1 MKKYHYGLL
10 LLYSSVIIL
19 AIVFVTVDSLG
30 LDFAKLI
37 TDFWTFEQFLFS
49 IIFLI
54 FAVTI
59 LLLLLWVILDDNS
72 KRSINQNLRR
82 ILNNQPL
89 KLDED
94 SEINLNLLRLSKK
107 MSHLTTSLQNT
118 ENARILK
125 GQEIVKQERKR
136 IARDLHD
143 TVSQELFASSMIL
156 SGVSMNVEHLE
167 TEQLQTQLK
176 AVEEL
181 LQNAQKDLRILLL
194 HLRPT
199 ELENRTLSEGFDMI
213 LKELT
218 DKSDIEVVYQKNI
231 GKLPKAMEDNLFRI
245 AQEFISNTLK
255 HAQASRLEV
264 YLNQSETEIQLKMVD
279 NGRGFDMDTTHDL
292 SYGLN
297 NIEDRVD
304 DMAGTIKL
312 LSQPEK
318 GVSMDIRLPLVQK
331 EMDDD
336 VEVEEEQK

>member
-1 MKKYHYGLL
+1 
-10 LLYSSVIIL
+10 
-19 AIVFVTVDSLG
+19 
-30 LDFAKLI
+30 
-37 TDFWTFEQFLFS
+37 
-49 IIFLI
+49 
-54 FAVTI
+54 
-59 LLLLLWVILDDNS
+59 
-72 KRSINQNLRR
+72 
-82 ILNNQPL
+82 
-89 KLDED
+89 
-94 SEINLNLLRLSKK
+94 
-107 MSHLTTSLQNT
+107 
-118 ENARILK
+118 
-125 GQEIVKQERKR
+125 
-136 IARDLHD
+136 
-143 TVSQELFASSMIL
+143 
-156 SGVSMNVEHLE
+156 MNVEHLE

-218 DKSDIEVVYQKNI
+218 DKSDIEVVYQKSI

-312 LSQPEK
+312 LSQPGK

>member
-1 MKKYHYGLL
+1 VKKYHYVLL
-10 LLYSSVIIL
+10 LLYSSVIIS
-19 AIVFVTVDSLG
+19 AIVFITLDSLG
-30 LDFAKLI
+30 LKLQDLI
-37 TDFWTFEQFLFS
+37 TDFWILEQFVFS
-49 IIFLI
+49 IVFLI
-54 FAVTI
+54 LAVMI

-89 KLDED
+89 KLDEE
-94 SEINLNLLRLSKK
+94 SEINVNLQRLSKK
-107 MSHLTTSLQNT
+107 MSHLTTSIQNT
-118 ENARILK
+118 ENTKILK

-156 SGVSMNVEHLE
+156 SGVSMNIDQMEKD
-167 TEQLQTQLK
+167 QLQTQLL
-176 AVEEL
+176 AVEDL

-199 ELENRTLSEGFDMI
+199 ELENKTLSEGFDMI

-231 GKLPKAMEDNLFRI
+231 DRLPKAMEDNLFRI

-255 HAQASRLEV
+255 HARASRLEV
-264 YLNQSETEIQLKMVD
+264 YLIQSETEVQLKMVD
-279 NGRGFDMDTTHDL
+279 DGCGFDMDTARDL
-292 SYGLN
+292 SYGLT

-312 LSQPEK
+312 LSQPGK
-318 GVSMDIRLPLVQK
+318 GVSMDIRLPLVK
-331 EMDDD
+331 E
-336 VEVEEEQK
+336 ETVEEDIVEEKK